1 VKVLGP
7 FVDRVRARWPDRQVP
22 AFDPQDGGSAAR
34 ALFLLEAPG
43 PRAVKSGLISRHNP
57 DQTAKAFNKL
67 LAEAG
72 IAPAETILWNVV
84 PWYIGNAELT
94 KIRPA
99 RVADLRQA
107 EEHLVE
113 LIGLLPALRAVVLV
127 GRKARHRSVRAL
139 IEREAG
145 CSVEVFEC
153 YHPSP
158 LVLNGRPH
166 NREKIFDELKAV
178 RHALDN
184 DGHRRSSA

>member
-1 VKVLGP
+1 
-7 FVDRVRARWPDRQVP
+7 
-22 AFDPQDGGSAAR
+22 
-34 ALFLLEAPG
+34 
-43 PRAVKSGLISRHNP
+43 VKSGSVSRDNP

-72 IAPAETILWNVV
+72 IAPAQTLIWNVV

-99 RVADLRQA
+99 RVADLREA

-113 LIGLLPALRAVVLV
+113 LLGLLPVLSAVVLV
-127 GRKARHRSVRAL
+127 GRKAQHASVRAL
-139 IEREAG
+139 IEREVG
-145 CSVEVFEC
+145 CRIDVFEC

-166 NREKIFDELKAV
+166 NRQKILHELKAV
-178 RHALDN
+178 GHALDKH
-184 DGHRRSSA
+184 GP

>member
-1 VKVLGP
+1 MKVLGP
-7 FVDRVRARWPDRQVP
+7 FVDRVRARWPDRHVP

-57 DQTAKAFNKL
+57 DQTAKAFTKL

-72 IAPAETILWNVV
+72 IVPAETILWNVV

-113 LIGLLPALRAVVLV
+113 LLGLLPALRAVVLV

-145 CSVEVFEC
+145 CRVEVFEC

-184 DGHRRSSA
+184 HGRRRSSA